1 MEIKNN
7 HTKFIAFEG
16 IDGSGKSTQI
26 ELLARRMKENNYPV
40 YQTFEPTD
48 GPVGR
53 LIRDVFAHKIEADH
67 RTIAGLFVADRLHHL
82 LESENGVLAQ
92 MRRGKNIIMDRYLFS
107 SYAYQGAHTD
117 LEWVIDANA
126 ESDRLLR
133 PDLYVF
139 LDITPEESLERLKS
153 GRDELELFETLE
165 NLEKVYEM
173 YRIILDRFREE
184 QEILIVDGTLSE
196 TEVAGKIW
204 DAVEKKL
211 SRGERK

>member
-1 MEIKNN
+1 MKNESA
-7 HTKFIAFEG
+7 KFIAFEG

-26 ELLARRMKENNYPV
+26 DLLARRMKENNHPV

-48 GPVGR
+48 SPIGR
-53 LIRDVFAHKIEADH
+53 LIRDVFAHRMEADH

-82 LESENGVLAQ
+82 LEPKSGVLEQ
-92 MRRGKNIIMDRYLFS
+92 MRRGKNVVMDRYLFS

-117 LEWVIDANA
+117 LEWIINANA

-139 LDITPEESLERLKS
+139 LDITPEVSLERLRS
-153 GRDELELFETLE
+153 GREELELFETLE
-165 NLEKVYEM
+165 NLKKVYEM
-173 YRIILDRFREE
+173 YRLILERFGEE

-196 TEVAGKIW
+196 EDVAEKIW
-204 DAVEKKL
+204 VAVEEKL
-211 SRGERK
+211 REK